1 MTNQDMYIS
10 ELDLSIDYI
19 DEDGKNQTM
28 LSSFKHLKK
37 AHPELKSLQLHV
49 GYPIRKFQSL
59 VNLIQLFGPVLK
71 GLDIGRID
79 SSEGL
84 DQLQAGKM
92 SIFSL
97 LMKSK

>member
-1 MTNQDMYIS
+1 MYIS

-28 LSSFKHLKK
+28 LSSFKYLKK
-37 AHPELKSLQLHV
+37 AHPELKSLKIHV
-49 GYPIRKFQSL
+49 EKIGNPIKFQSL

-71 GLDIGRID
+71 GLDIGRIE
-79 SSEGL
+79 STEGL